1 MRLQRI
7 VIMVALFGTSLLLL
21 FPFSGVDTFPPVHYS
36 VFNIR
41 VPSGNPWLS
50 VSCASGISLFG
61 GFLHW
66 RLRRDRR

>member
-7 VIMVALFGTSLLLL
+7 VMMMALFVITLVLL

-36 VFNIR
+36 VVNTR

-50 VSCASGISLFG
+50 VICASGISLLG
-61 GFLHW
+61 GFLHR
-66 RLRRDRR
+66 RLREDR